1 MFESLDL
8 IPRLDCGGRALL
20 MDRPRIMGV
29 LNLTPDSFSDGGRL
43 GDLDGALRA
52 ALRMVEEGADIIDVG
67 GESTRPGAAPVGV
80 QEEIDRVL
88 PLIERL
94 AAESSVPISID
105 TSKPEVMRA
114 AVGAGAGLINDVWA
128 LRRDGALA
136 MAAELGVPVCLMH
149 MQGEPGSMQ
158 ADPQYTDVMAEVQ
171 RFLADRVFACE
182 LAGIPRARLLVDPGF
197 GFGKTL
203 QHNVELMSA
212 LSALGSGLPPLLAG
226 RRSCVSTMS
235 PPRAMVSRCSP
246 RCLRELRRSGC
257 SRRRRAGAMRIEHG
271 TPSRVPNGRPR
282 HTRVCLCAFHRGQG
296 ASGSPRRF
304 CMKLRWLV
312 VSVAVFGMGAVQAQD
327 TSSEKGKLSYA
338 IGYQLGREMAERGVD
353 LDVAT
358 VVNGVQEGFA
368 KRDPS
373 VPPEEMRA
381 AVEKMQSQM
390 LEQARAEFERVAAEN
405 KAKSEQ
411 FLSQNRGKQGIQN
424 LASGIQYR
432 VIEQGNGPQPT
443 AASEVQIHFRGS
455 LSTGQEFASTYTGNE
470 PVTMKVSEAP
480 LPGLR
485 EVLPMMK
492 AGSRWEVFLPPDQGY
507 GDNPR
512 SPVGPGQAVVFDV
525 KLVSIK

>member
-212 LSALGSGLPPLLAG
+212 LSALGSGLPPLLVG
-226 RRSCVSTMS
+226 
-235 PPRAMVSRCSP
+235 VSRKSMI
-246 RCLRELRRSGC
+246 
-257 SRRRRAGAMRIEHG
+257 GAI
-271 TPSRVPNGRPR
+271 TGRPLEQR
-282 HTRVCLCAFHRGQG
+282 AVGSVVAAVLAAQRGAAILRVH
-296 ASGSPRRF
+296 
-304 CMKLRWLV
+304 
-312 VSVAVFGMGAVQAQD
+312 
-327 TSSEKGKLSYA
+327 
-338 IGYQLGREMAERGVD
+338 
-353 LDVAT
+353 DVAAT
-358 VVNGVQEGFA
+358 
-368 KRDPS
+368 RDGLA
-373 VPPEEMRA
+373 VLA
-381 AVEKMQSQM
+381 ALPARTSPVRMQS
-390 LEQARAEFERVAAEN
+390 
-405 KAKSEQ
+405 KA
-411 FLSQNRGKQGIQN
+411 
-424 LASGIQYR
+424 
-432 VIEQGNGPQPT
+432 P
-443 AASEVQIHFRGS
+443 
-455 LSTGQEFASTYTGNE
+455 
-470 PVTMKVSEAP
+470 
-480 LPGLR
+480 
-485 EVLPMMK
+485 
-492 AGSRWEVFLPPDQGY
+492 RW
-507 GDNPR
+507 GDE
-512 SPVGPGQAVVFDV
+512 D
-525 KLVSIK
+525 